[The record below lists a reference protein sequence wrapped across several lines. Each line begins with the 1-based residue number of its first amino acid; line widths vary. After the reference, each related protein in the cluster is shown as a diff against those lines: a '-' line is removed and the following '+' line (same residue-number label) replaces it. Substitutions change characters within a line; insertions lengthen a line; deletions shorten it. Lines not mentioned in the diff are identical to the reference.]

1 MKRVLLSAGLVCW
14 ASSSYSEDLTPY
26 FGTTGNAASAG
37 HQWVMDNILPTPP
50 GLDINGVF
58 YSYTPNKET
67 DADMKVHVG
76 NQKADGTGYVFRET
90 DDWSGVQG
98 GIEIRKVIGLAN
110 IPREAWGNGSI
121 EVEGDGTV
129 EDATV
134 IYSYKVDPCY
144 NPQFDPMC
152 PGYKVPVPPIT
163 VTIEIYDA
171 TEDEYANLNNEQRS
185 LIDENEETLEDID
198 QEEEEA
204 EEEAKRKYRLE
215 QMMAAGEA
223 AAYFAENQIIEQM
236 NNATQIAV
244 NDSYLN
250 ATIDGGA
257 YQEDVVLVD
266 NIINDNKQALRNGLA
281 QQLLHEQMVQMQ
293 YDN

>member
-1 MKRVLLSAGLVCW
+1 MS
-14 ASSSYSEDLTPY
+14 
-26 FGTTGNAASAG
+26 
-37 HQWVMDNILPTPP
+37 
-50 GLDINGVF
+50 DIHF
-58 YSYTPNKET
+58 NK
-67 DADMKVHVG
+67 HR
-76 NQKADGTGYVFRET
+76 VFRET

-144 NPQFDPMC
+144 NPQYDPNC
-152 PGYKVPVPPIT
+152 PGYKVPVPEVT
-163 VTIEIYDA
+163 VTIDIYDA
-171 TEDEYANLNNEQRS
+171 TQDEYVSLNDEQRS

-250 ATIDGGA
+250 ATIDGGV

-266 NIINDNKQALRNGLA
+266 KILDDNKQALRNGLA